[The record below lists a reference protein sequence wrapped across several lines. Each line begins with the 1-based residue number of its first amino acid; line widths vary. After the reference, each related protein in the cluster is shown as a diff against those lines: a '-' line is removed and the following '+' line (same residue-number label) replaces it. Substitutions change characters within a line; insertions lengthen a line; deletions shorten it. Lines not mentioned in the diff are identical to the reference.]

1 LDARAV
7 PILDKRAVDEA
18 VGFDLRFDHMSM
30 PTLLDTLLIDSLQIS
45 LDRLHKDHVR
55 DVIVGEIFAT
65 RRGWGMSPAQIVLYL
80 EARTA

>member
-1 LDARAV
+1 
-7 PILDKRAVDEA
+7 
-18 VGFDLRFDHMSM
+18 
-30 PTLLDTLLIDSLQIS
+30 LLDTLLIDSLQIS

-80 EARTA
+80 DASTT

>member
-1 LDARAV
+1 V

-18 VGFDLRFDHMSM
+18 VRFDLRFDHTSM

-45 LDRLHKDHVR
+45 FDRLHKDHVR

-80 EARTA
+80 DVSTP